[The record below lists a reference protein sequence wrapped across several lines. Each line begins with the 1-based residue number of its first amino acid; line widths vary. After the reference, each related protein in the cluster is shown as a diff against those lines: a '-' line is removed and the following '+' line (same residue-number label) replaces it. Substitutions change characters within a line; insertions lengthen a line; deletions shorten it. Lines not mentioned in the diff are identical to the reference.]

1 MRILLVEDDTL
12 LGKNLCKGLEQVYK
26 YTVDWVTDGIMA
38 LNAINNE
45 NFDLVIL
52 DLGLPRKPGLEVL
65 KEIRQAQNKIPVLI
79 LTARDSLDDRVQ
91 GLDLGGDTFMTKPFD
106 LDELAAYIRVLLRRS
121 SNNRAQPDITIGPV
135 SLDPAAYKV
144 MIHNEPVT
152 FSRRE
157 FTIIQKLME
166 CAGRVVTREILNQS
180 MYGWGDDVDSNT
192 IEVHI
197 HNIRKKLGDNM
208 TIKTIRGVGYIID
221 NT

>member
-1 MRILLVEDDTL
+1 MRLLLVEDDKL
-12 LGKNLCKGLEQVYK
+12 LGRSVCNGLEQVYK

-52 DLGLPRKPGLEVL
+52 DLGLPRKSGLDVL
-65 KEIRQAQNKIPVLI
+65 KEIRQSQNKIPVLI

-91 GLDLGGDTFMTKPFD
+91 GLDLGGDSYMTKPFD

-121 SNNRAQPDITIGPV
+121 SNNRAQPDITIGNV

-144 MIHNEPVT
+144 TLSGEKVM

-166 CAGRVVTREILNQS
+166 CTGRVVTREILNQS

-197 HNIRKKLGDNM
+197 HNIRKKLGNHLL
-208 TIKTIRGVGYIID
+208 IRTIRGVGYIIEGK
-221 NT
+221 